1 MHHRFYT
8 NDKLFLMGIKQ
19 SNICGMCNLM
29 EDSIEHMFFECI
41 HSTRVWSDVRDWIIQ
56 LGMTDYNLSD
66 VRKITGDMENAL
78 AINCIILLTKKVIYN
93 AMKKERPPHFIAVK
107 NEVKN
112 FFIRKNTDYTLK
124 GKRIFLTNNTTY
136 YVYIMTMTRL

>member
-1 MHHRFYT
+1 
-8 NDKLFLMGIKQ
+8 
-19 SNICGMCNLM
+19 MCNLM
-29 EDSIEHMFFECI
+29 EDSIEHMFLECI
-41 HSTRVWSDVRDWIIQ
+41 PSTRVWSDVRDWIIQ

-78 AINCIILLTKKVIYN
+78 AINCLILLTKKVIYN

-112 FFIRKNTDYTLK
+112 FLS
-124 GKRIFLTNNTTY
+124 GKIQT
-136 YVYIMTMTRL
+136 IH